1 MSLTRDY
8 RVINDKATKD
18 KEETAQWFS
27 NPATIRAM
35 LEACMSKVSSI
46 KGQTCIIHH
55 KSMYDGIL
63 EKAGSK
69 KGKACGLYFFKNG
82 IDMIIA
88 LKVVLDLMT
97 EFQQDAFLACFSE
110 TVSPQIFQYATT
122 QVKDKLLEAGFVHKV
137 FFSPV

>member
-1 MSLTRDY
+1 LFLAALCFFVSLTRDY

-63 EKAGSK
+63 EKAGCQK
-69 KGKACGLYFFKNG
+69 KVRHAVCIF
-82 IDMIIA
+82 
-88 LKVVLDLMT
+88 LKM
-97 EFQQDAFLACFSE
+97 
-110 TVSPQIFQYATT
+110 
-122 QVKDKLLEAGFVHKV
+122 G
-137 FFSPV
+137 

>member
-1 MSLTRDY
+1 MMAFWKR
-8 RVINDKATKD
+8 RGVK
-18 KEETAQWFS
+18 
-27 NPATIRAM
+27 
-35 LEACMSKVSSI
+35 
-46 KGQTCIIHH
+46 
-55 KSMYDGIL
+55 KSY
-63 EKAGSK
+63 S
-69 KGKACGLYFFKNG
+69 KACGLYFLKNG

-137 FFSPV
+137 FFFSSMIS